1 MTPPHRENS
10 HTKGSLGFRSDF
22 AFGVRKKERFTGP
35 IQDLAD
41 ATYLRSKNGRA
52 QSEGKSPF
60 RMRFSLGFQLPI
72 CKPDG
77 RLDRKK
83 SFKQAGAA
91 GVTGVQSG
99 PLRLTYAF
107 QSGISRL
114 FASSRAAKTPLRR
127 YVASADLLGGD
138 NEEGRKG
145 KGRKTRRP
153 GGGRE
158 C

>member
-1 MTPPHRENS
+1 
-10 HTKGSLGFRSDF
+10 
-22 AFGVRKKERFTGP
+22 
-35 IQDLAD
+35 
-41 ATYLRSKNGRA
+41 
-52 QSEGKSPF
+52 
-60 RMRFSLGFQLPI
+60 MRFSLGFQLPI

-127 YVASADLLGGD
+127 YVASADLSGLGVVHPKKREQGGIQR
-138 NEEGRKG
+138 GRPWL
-145 KGRKTRRP
+145 P
-153 GGGRE
+153 GGKKWRLAGASGGGKTTPRGMKNGAAGVTGKSNVRTLSGGVSNSHN
-158 C
+158 

>member
-1 MTPPHRENS
+1 MIGVT
-10 HTKGSLGFRSDF
+10 GRS
-22 AFGVRKKERFTGP
+22 
-35 IQDLAD
+35 AD

-127 YVASADLLGGD
+127 YVASADLTGAGSRTLASWL
-138 NEEGRKG
+138 
-145 KGRKTRRP
+145 
-153 GGGRE
+153 
-158 C
+158 CLYMC